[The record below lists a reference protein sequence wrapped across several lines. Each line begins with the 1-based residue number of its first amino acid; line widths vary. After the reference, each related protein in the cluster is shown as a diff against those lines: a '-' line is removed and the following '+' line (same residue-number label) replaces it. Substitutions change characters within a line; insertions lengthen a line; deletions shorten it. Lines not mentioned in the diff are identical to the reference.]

1 MHFSL
6 YSLEKR
12 RLGFSVSSR
21 YLSWSLCK
29 ANLPKESYALD
40 PMALDSRL
48 KDAYSDYY
56 SIKKSHTALCHSYL
70 DTLAKALAE
79 EQLAPKSR
87 IIKKLKE
94 RELQ

>member
-1 MHFSL
+1 
-6 YSLEKR
+6 
-12 RLGFSVSSR
+12 
-21 YLSWSLCK
+21 
-29 ANLPKESYALD
+29 
-40 PMALDSRL
+40 MALDSRL

-79 EQLAPKSR
+79 QQLAPKSR